1 MEFGRR
7 PLRRED
13 WLTQL
18 GPKCYNQPKEGQID
32 VSLWLGRLP
41 VERMVEIVGGPGRR
55 LKKRDEV
62 RHFKVGCLQDAGFVL
77 EADNELV
84 NGEQHVSVRVPG
96 EWTTDY
102 AARFEA
108 CVERGAGVRDDG

>member
-1 MEFGRR
+1 MAIESGKR
-7 PLRRED
+7 PLRRDD

-18 GPKCYNQPKEGQID
+18 GPKFPNRPKEGQTD

-41 VERMVEIVGGPGRR
+41 VERMVELVGGPGRR

-62 RHFKVGCLQDAGFVL
+62 RHFKVGCLQDAGFVA

-96 EWTTDY
+96 GWTTDY

-108 CVERGAGVRDDG
+108 CVEKGAG